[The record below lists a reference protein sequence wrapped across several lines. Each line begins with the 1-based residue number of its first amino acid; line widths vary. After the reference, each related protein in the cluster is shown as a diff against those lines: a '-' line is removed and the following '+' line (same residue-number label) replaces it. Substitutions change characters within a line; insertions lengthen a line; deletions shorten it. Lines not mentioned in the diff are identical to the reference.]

1 MKIIIDN
8 ETLLALVPNTISTVE
23 GERDL
28 YSKIRNWLMD
38 AEQWVMDTLT
48 GEDVLDTI
56 AEPTTTA
63 VWNTTANLIV
73 SRALMNAVPSLD
85 LVLTPNGFGI
95 VSNSNVA
102 PASKE
107 RVERLLE
114 SLQRRCDAMVTRLLA
129 HLTRFENWK
138 STNQYKWLSETL
150 LCNPEHNVLAV
161 YGRKYQG
168 SQWDNFLALRG
179 YAKLIEDALSE
190 KWFGYEQMQ
199 IFRNEAALQF
209 TGENK
214 SVIHVAYMVEQAVIY
229 ELRNRRRDR
238 WQLDRIIDYMR
249 KHEADFEAW
258 TSSPQYELFNNPPV
272 FTNEKKSQGYF
283 F

>member
-23 GERDL
+23 GERNL
-28 YSKIRNWLMD
+28 YDKINTWLVAAENWV
-38 AEQWVMDTLT
+38 AETLT
-48 GEDVLDTI
+48 GDDVLDII

-63 VWNTTANLIV
+63 VWHTTANLIV
-73 SRALMNAVPSLD
+73 CKALMNAVPSLD

-107 RVERLLE
+107 RVERLIE
-114 SLQRRCDAMVTRLLA
+114 SLQRRCDFMTARLLSD
-129 HLTRFENWK
+129 LNR
-138 STNQYKWLSETL
+138 YDKWLESKQYEWL
-150 LCNPEHNVLAV
+150 AESMLCDPENCVLAV
-161 YGRKYQG
+161 YGRKYEG
-168 SQWDNFLALRG
+168 SQWDNFLALRQS
-179 YAKLIEDALSE
+179 AKLVEDALSE

-199 IFRNEAALQF
+199 VFRKEAALQF
-209 TGENK
+209 TGKNK
-214 SVIHVAYMVEQAVIY
+214 TVVYVAQRVASAVIY
-229 ELRNRRRDR
+229 ELCNNKRNR

-249 KHEADFEAW
+249 KNEADFETW
-258 TSSPQYELFNNPPV
+258 VSSPQYELFNDPPV
-272 FTNEKKSQGYF
+272 FRNEKKSQGYF

>member
-1 MKIIIDN
+1 MKIIINN

-28 YSKIRNWLMD
+28 YSKIKSWLMA
-38 AEQWVMDTLT
+38 AENWVAETLT
-48 GEDVLDTI
+48 SSDVLDII

-63 VWNTTANLIV
+63 VWNTAANLIV
-73 SRALMNAVPSLD
+73 SKAMANAVPSLD

-107 RVERLLE
+107 RVERLIE
-114 SLQRRCDAMVTRLLA
+114 SLQSRCDFMIGQLLQTLPKYVEWT
-129 HLTRFENWK
+129 HTK
-138 STNQYKWLSETL
+138 QYGWLAETL
-150 LCNPEHNVLAV
+150 VCHPDSVLTV
-161 YGRKYQG
+161 HGRRYEG
-168 SQWDNFLALRG
+168 SRWDTFLALRDR
-179 YAKLIEDALSE
+179 ARLIEDAFSE

-199 IFRNEAALQF
+199 VLRNEAALQF
-209 TGENK
+209 TGQNPRV
-214 SVIHVAYMVEQAVIY
+214 SYVAKMVANAVLF
-229 ELRNRRRDR
+229 ELRNRQRDR

-249 KHEADFEAW
+249 KNEADFETW
-258 TSSPQYELFNNPPV
+258 VSSPQYELFNDPPV
-272 FTNEKKSQGYF
+272 FRNEKKSQGYF